1 MIPLFIQIAFTKHL
15 PKLWK
20 ETLITQDSIKTQV
33 IPKKYVKIAKNQ
45 IQNLQKNAEIFF
57 VNSFSKDLKL
67 SKFLLNMRKFSPIFT
82 KYFCDLITI

>member
-1 MIPLFIQIAFTKHL
+1 LKKAI

-45 IQNLQKNAEIFF
+45 IQNLL
-57 VNSFSKDLKL
+57 FSKY
-67 SKFLLNMRKFSPIFT
+67 SVQIISIVCFLI
-82 KYFCDLITI
+82 